1 MMVEIIQ
8 HGNRRVAMNA
18 AQIKSERYGPL
29 ASVLHQDR
37 ASVILKGD
45 DVLEVHTWVH
55 EHE

>member
-1 MMVEIIQ
+1 MMVEIVQ
-8 HGNRRVAMNA
+8 HGNRRTAMNA
-18 AQIKSERYGPL
+18 AQLKSERYGPL

>member
-1 MMVEIIQ
+1 MMVEIVQ
-8 HGNRRVAMNA
+8 HGNRRIAMNA
-18 AQIKSERYGPL
+18 AQLKSERYGPL

-45 DVLEVHTWVH
+45 DVLEVHTWIN

>member
-1 MMVEIIQ
+1 MMVEIVQ
-8 HGNRRVAMNA
+8 HGNRRIAMNA
-18 AQIKSERYGPL
+18 AQLKSERYGPL

>member
-1 MMVEIIQ
+1 MVEIIQ

-45 DVLEVHTWVH
+45 DVLEVHTWIN

>member
-1 MMVEIIQ
+1 MVEIVQ
-8 HGNRRVAMNA
+8 HGNRRMAMNA
-18 AQIKSERYGPL
+18 AQLKSERYGPL

-45 DVLEVHTWVH
+45 DVLEVHTWIT

>member
-1 MMVEIIQ
+1 MMVEIVQ
-8 HGNRRVAMNA
+8 HGNRRAAMNA

-45 DVLEVHTWVH
+45 DVLEVHTWIN

>member
-45 DVLEVHTWVH
+45 DVLEVHTWIN

>member
-1 MMVEIIQ
+1 MVEMIQ
-8 HGNRRVAMNA
+8 HGNRRAAMNA
-18 AQIKSERYGPL
+18 AQVTSEKYGPL

-45 DVLEVHTWVH
+45 DVLEVHTWIN